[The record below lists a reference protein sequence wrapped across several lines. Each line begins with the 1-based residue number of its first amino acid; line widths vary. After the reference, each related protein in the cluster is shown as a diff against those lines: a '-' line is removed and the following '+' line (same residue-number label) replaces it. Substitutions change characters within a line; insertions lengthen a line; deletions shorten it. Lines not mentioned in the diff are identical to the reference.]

1 MAHPL
6 LSVPRHNHRTVWDT
20 FISYV
25 VDLDSVYKEILV
37 IRAVLEPFAAPKTKI
52 HTLPARC

>member
-6 LSVPRHNHRTVWDT
+6 LSVPRHNHRTVWDSFT
-20 FISYV
+20 GYV

-37 IRAVLEPFAAPKTKI
+37 IPAVLEPFAAPKTKI